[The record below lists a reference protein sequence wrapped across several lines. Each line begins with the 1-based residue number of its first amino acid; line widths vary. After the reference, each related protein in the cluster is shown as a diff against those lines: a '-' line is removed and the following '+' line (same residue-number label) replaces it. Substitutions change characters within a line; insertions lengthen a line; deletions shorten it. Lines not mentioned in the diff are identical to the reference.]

1 MRARMPTD
9 IAPTYDAEAA
19 LLDDGYTVIAGV
31 DEAGR
36 GSLAGPVVA
45 GAVVLPLHPKGDWTA
60 GIRDSKRLTPRQRQ
74 TALQTMR
81 DKSIAMG
88 YGSASNAEI
97 DDMGIIWATRAAMS
111 RAIAAL
117 PVQPDFL
124 LLDAILLPDLAT
136 DQRSIIKGDAK
147 CLSIAAA
154 SIVAKETRD
163 SMMREYDAEYP
174 AYGFAQHKG
183 YATRQHLDAL
193 ENVGP
198 CEIHRYS
205 FAPVRR
211 VTEAL
216 L

>member
-1 MRARMPTD
+1 MTSMPTD
-9 IAPTYDAEAA
+9 IAPTYDEESA
-19 LLDDGYTVIAGV
+19 LLKDGYAVIAGV

-36 GSLAGPVVA
+36 GNLAGPVVA

-60 GIRDSKRLTPRQRQ
+60 GMRDSKRLTPRQRQ
-74 TALQTMR
+74 AALQTMR
-81 DKSIAMG
+81 EESIAMG
-88 YGSASNAEI
+88 YGIASNAEI
-97 DDMGIIWATRAAMS
+97 DAIGIVEATRTAMA
-111 RAIAAL
+111 RAIDAL
-117 PVQPDFL
+117 PVRPDFL

-163 SMMREYDAEYP
+163 SIMREYDDEYP

-193 ENVGP
+193 ENFGP

-211 VTEAL
+211 LVESML
-216 L
+216 

>member
-1 MRARMPTD
+1 MPID
-9 IAPTYDAEAA
+9 IAPTYDEEAA
-19 LLDDGYTVIAGV
+19 LLEDGYAVVAGV

-45 GAVVLPLHPKGDWTA
+45 GAVVLPLHPRGDWLA

-74 TALQTMR
+74 TALRTMR
-81 DKSIAMG
+81 DESIAMG
-88 YGSASNAEI
+88 FGIASSAEI
-97 DDMGIIWATRAAMS
+97 DEMGIIWATRAAMA
-111 RAIAAL
+111 RAINGL
-117 PVQPDFL
+117 PVRPDFL
-124 LLDAILLPDLAT
+124 LLDAILLPDV
-136 DQRSIIKGDAK
+136 DIPQRSITKGDAK

-163 SMMREYDAEYP
+163 SIMREYDDEYP

-183 YATRQHLDAL
+183 YATRQHLNAL
-193 ENVGP
+193 ESVGP

-211 VTEAL
+211 LVGSL